1 MAHVIIVGGGIAGL
15 ATALE
20 LRDQARA
27 LGTELA
33 VTLFEAA
40 PRVGGNIR
48 TDRDAGWTIEWGPN
62 GYLDSVPA
70 TPALAERVGLGDR
83 IQPANEKAAKR
94 FLYRNGTLH
103 LLPMGPVGFL
113 KSGVLS
119 PAGRARVLMEPL
131 AHPKPS
137 GIDETIY
144 EFASRR
150 IGSEAANTLIDAM
163 VSGVFAGNIHTL
175 SLASTFP
182 KMAAMEAEHGGLVL
196 AMLARMRA
204 RRVARRRVQ
213 ALQASGAE
221 ATELTRPGGPAGP
234 AGTLTSFDGGL
245 DLFPT
250 AIAEHLG
257 SSVRVGIAVERLTR
271 SDGVWRVALSN
282 GESETADAVM
292 LAVPASH
299 AALLVD
305 PLDPS
310 LARALRAV
318 PSAGLAVAAL
328 GYDADAIGGPPD
340 GFGFL
345 VPRGAGPRILGC
357 LWDSSLFPGRAPAGK
372 VLMRIMIGGAH
383 DPEAVALDDDE
394 LLSIVKADL
403 RTTMGITAEPALTR
417 IYRHPGGIAQYT
429 VGHAARLSLIRD
441 RLATVPGLFVGGSS
455 YDGVAM
461 NACIEAAATHAESIL
476 RSVAATTPAA
486 ASAAP
491 LLVKG

>member
-1 MAHVIIVGGGIAGL
+1 MAHVIVVGGGVAGL
-15 ATALE
+15 ATALQ
-20 LRDQARA
+20 LRDGARG
-27 LGTELA
+27 LGTKLD
-33 VTLFEAA
+33 VTLFESA

-48 TDRDAGWTIEWGPN
+48 TDRDDGWTIEWGPN

-94 FLYRNGTLH
+94 FLYRNGALH
-103 LLPMGPVGFL
+103 LLPTGPVGFL
-113 KSGVLS
+113 RSGVLS
-119 PAGRARVLMEPL
+119 PAGRARVLMEPF

-150 IGSEAANTLIDAM
+150 IGREAASTLIDAM
-163 VSGVFAGNIHTL
+163 VSGVFAGNVHTL

-204 RRVARRRVQ
+204 RRTARRRAQ
-213 ALQASGAE
+213 ALRASGAE
-221 ATELTRPGGPAGP
+221 TTELTRPGGPAGP
-234 AGTLTSFDGGL
+234 AGTLTSFDSGL
-245 DLFPT
+245 DLFPA

-257 SSVRVGIAVERLTR
+257 SSVRVGTAVEHLMR
-271 SDGVWRVALSN
+271 SNGAWQVALST
-282 GESETADAVM
+282 GETVTADAVM
-292 LAVPASH
+292 VTVPASR
-299 AALLVD
+299 AAALVD
-305 PLDPS
+305 PLDPL
-310 LARALRAV
+310 LARTLGDI
-318 PSAGLAVAAL
+318 PSAGLAVVAI
-328 GYDADAIGGPPD
+328 GYEADAIGGAPD

-345 VPRGAGPRILGC
+345 VPRGTGPRILGC
-357 LWDSSLFPGRAPAGK
+357 LWDSSLFPGRAPTGR

-394 LLSIVKADL
+394 LLSIVRADL
-403 RTTMGITAEPALTR
+403 RTTMGIAAEPVLTR

-429 VGHAARLSLIRD
+429 VGHAERLSLIHD
-441 RLATVPGLFVGGSS
+441 RLAGLPGVFVGGSS

-461 NACIEAAATHAESIL
+461 NACIEAAGTHAAKIL
-476 RSVAATTPAA
+476 RYVTTAPVA

-491 LLVKG
+491 MLMKG